1 MKADDKQNFHPGD
14 SLGKLN
20 LLWIDL
26 LRVYSA
32 KEKLPL
38 AHLDRPCYFINDG
51 SESLRE
57 ELCIYFEQWHGK
69 LTSENIAAF
78 RAVQREITDLNRKF
92 NAVISRLCM
101 DGFAIVSIEDFTAK
115 DLLFFGEDTA
125 KLSPRLKEVKVRK
138 AALLKQKKYEEV
150 CRYRVEEKAILEA
163 VKEQFAKEHPGLCFI
178 ASWYLDKEIVFLPR
192 GSNYEM
198 KSLVRRAARE
208 AYKDN

>member
-1 MKADDKQNFHPGD
+1 MAKQQGESNIQVMID
-14 SLGKLN
+14 LLN
-20 LLWIDL
+20 LLWL
-26 LRVYSA
+26 ELHRAYA
-32 KEKLPL
+32 TKQKLPL
-38 AHLDRPCYFINDG
+38 ANLDKPYYFINDG
-51 SESLRE
+51 SECLRE
-57 ELCIYFEQWHGK
+57 ELHTYFEQWHGK

-163 VKEQFAKEHPGLCFI
+163 VKEQFAKEHPGLYFI

-208 AYKDN
+208 AYKNN